1 MGSVCY
7 MGKADQTIIEPVQNV
22 DIEQTRVEMSKG
34 IKSIYSKL
42 EWLFI
47 EKGLALFVI
56 GFLLGRAL
64 ILSHLTPFA
73 LPFFAAVYL
82 VRREKSPIAL
92 MGLLA
97 GAVTLSF
104 SSISYTFAT
113 AIIFLLAFRLTQK
126 FHQNDMK
133 IVSFY
138 VLFSVAFVKLG
149 FDYVQQGQV
158 LTLYNG
164 VMALIEAFLA
174 FLLTYIFI
182 QSVPFVTVQRRRRSL
197 KTEEVVSLIILLA
210 SIMTGTIGWAFQGLS
225 VEHIL
230 SRYLVLLFSFVAG
243 ATVGSTVGV
252 VTGLVFSL
260 ASVAS
265 FQQMSLLAFAGLL
278 GGLMKEG
285 KKFGAAI
292 GLLIATLLMGMYG
305 DNSMVLTTTLYES
318 GVAIVLLFL
327 TPQSLVK
334 RIAKHIPGTAEYH
347 QEQQG
352 YMRKVRDVTASRVT
366 QFSSVFQALS
376 NSFQQVEEK
385 MKMEEVEDKEFDY
398 FLSNVTEKTC
408 QTCFKKDQCWA
419 RNFDKTYNMM
429 KEVMTEYDQGRVPLS
444 SRLSREVEKHCTR
457 EKKLKETIYQELT
470 FYQANLKLKKQ
481 VQESRKLVAD
491 QLLGVS
497 EVMGNFAKEIQRE
510 RENHYLQEEQILAS
524 IGEFGIEID
533 HIEIYNLEQGN
544 VDIDMVIPYSGG
556 HGEGEKLIA
565 PMLSDILGENIV
577 VQKEDCSQFPNGQC
591 HVTFQSAKKFV
602 VDTGVSHAAKG
613 GGLVSGDSYS
623 MIELGRGK
631 YAVAISDGM
640 GNGERAHYE
649 SNETLR
655 LLKKILESGIEEQ
668 VAIKSINSILSL
680 RTNDEIF
687 STLDLAMIDLQ
698 NASSR
703 FLKIGSTP
711 SFIKRNDQIMK
722 IEASN
727 LPMGMLQQDFDVDVV
742 SEQLKAGD
750 LLIMMSDGAFEGPK
764 HVENYDVWM
773 KRKIKELQTD
783 EPQEVADILME
794 EVIRSSSGMIDDDM
808 TIVVSKIN
816 HNIPKW
822 SSIPIQK
829 SRQKKQ
835 IS

>member
-1 MGSVCY
+1 
-7 MGKADQTIIEPVQNV
+7 MGKADQSIIEPVQNV
-22 DIEQTRVEMSKG
+22 DIEHTRLEFSKG
-34 IKSIYSKL
+34 IKSVYSKL
-42 EWLFI
+42 EWLFVQ
-47 EKGLALFVI
+47 KGIALFII

-73 LPFFAAVYL
+73 LPFFASVYL

-92 MGLLA
+92 LGLLA

-104 SSISYTFAT
+104 SSITYTFAST
-113 AIIFLLAFRLTQK
+113 ILFLLIFRLTQK
-126 FHQNDMK
+126 YHKNELK
-133 IVSFY
+133 YVAFY
-138 VLFSVAFVKLG
+138 VLFTALSVKLA
-149 FDYVQQGQV
+149 FNYIQQDQV
-158 LTLYNG
+158 LTIYNG
-164 VMALIEAFLA
+164 VMAMIEATLA

-182 QSVPFVTVQRRRRSL
+182 QSIPLVTVQRRRRSL

-210 SIMTGTIGWAFQGLS
+210 SIMTGTIGWAVYSLS
-225 VEHIL
+225 IEHIL

-243 ATVGSTVGV
+243 ATIGSTVGV
-252 VTGLVFSL
+252 VTGLIFSL

-265 FQQMSLLAFAGLL
+265 FYQMSLLAFSGLL

-305 DNSMVLTTTLYES
+305 DSDTVLTKTLYES
-318 GVAIVLLFL
+318 GVAILLLFL
-327 TPQSLVK
+327 TPQSLALK
-334 RIAKHIPGTAEYH
+334 IAKHIPGTSEYQ

-352 YMRKVRDVTASRVT
+352 YMRRVRDVTANRVT

-376 NSFQQVEEK
+376 KSFQQIEDQFEE
-385 MKMEEVEDKEFDY
+385 EEDKEFDY

-408 QTCFKKDQCWA
+408 QTCFKKDQCWS
-419 RNFDKTYNMM
+419 RNFDKTYNLM
-429 KEVMTEYDQGRVPLS
+429 KDVMNEFDQGKIPLNP
-444 SRLSREVEKHCTR
+444 RLHRELDKHCTK
-457 EKKLKETIYQELT
+457 EKKLQDTIYQELT

-481 VQESRKLVAD
+481 VKESRRLVAD

-510 RENHYLQEEQILAS
+510 RENHFIQEEHILSS
-524 IGEFGIEID
+524 INEFGIDIEN
-533 HIEIYNLEQGN
+533 IEIYNLEQGN
-544 VDIDMVIPYSGG
+544 VDIDITTPYCGG
-556 HGEGEKLIA
+556 HGQGEKLIA
-565 PMLSDILGENIV
+565 PMLSDIVGENIILF
-577 VQKEDCSQFPNGQC
+577 KEDCAQFPNGYCQM
-591 HVTFQSAKKFV
+591 TFRSAKKFV

-623 MIELGRGK
+623 MIELGAGK
-631 YAVAISDGM
+631 FAVAISDGM

-655 LLKKILESGIEEQ
+655 LLQKILESGIEEE

-698 NASSR
+698 NASSK

-711 SFIKRNDQIMK
+711 SFIKRGDKVMK

-727 LPMGMLQQDFDVDVV
+727 LPMGMLQHDFDVDVV

-773 KRKIKELQTD
+773 KRKVTELQTD
-783 EPQEVADILME
+783 DPQEVADILME
-794 EVIRSSSGMIDDDM
+794 EVIRSSSGLIEDDM
-808 TIVVSKIN
+808 TIMVSKIK

-822 SSIPIQK
+822 SSIPVQK
-829 SRQKKQ
+829 PYEKDKKR

>member
-1 MGSVCY
+1 

-278 GGLMKEG
+278 G
-285 KKFGAAI
+285 A
-292 GLLIATLLMGMYG
+292 
-305 DNSMVLTTTLYES
+305 
-318 GVAIVLLFL
+318 
-327 TPQSLVK
+327 
-334 RIAKHIPGTAEYH
+334 
-347 QEQQG
+347 
-352 YMRKVRDVTASRVT
+352 
-366 QFSSVFQALS
+366 
-376 NSFQQVEEK
+376 
-385 MKMEEVEDKEFDY
+385 
-398 FLSNVTEKTC
+398 
-408 QTCFKKDQCWA
+408 
-419 RNFDKTYNMM
+419 
-429 KEVMTEYDQGRVPLS
+429 
-444 SRLSREVEKHCTR
+444 
-457 EKKLKETIYQELT
+457 
-470 FYQANLKLKKQ
+470 
-481 VQESRKLVAD
+481 
-491 QLLGVS
+491 
-497 EVMGNFAKEIQRE
+497 
-510 RENHYLQEEQILAS
+510 
-524 IGEFGIEID
+524 
-533 HIEIYNLEQGN
+533 
-544 VDIDMVIPYSGG
+544 
-556 HGEGEKLIA
+556 
-565 PMLSDILGENIV
+565 
-577 VQKEDCSQFPNGQC
+577 
-591 HVTFQSAKKFV
+591 
-602 VDTGVSHAAKG
+602 
-613 GGLVSGDSYS
+613 
-623 MIELGRGK
+623 
-631 YAVAISDGM
+631 
-640 GNGERAHYE
+640 
-649 SNETLR
+649 
-655 LLKKILESGIEEQ
+655 
-668 VAIKSINSILSL
+668 
-680 RTNDEIF
+680 
-687 STLDLAMIDLQ
+687 
-698 NASSR
+698 
-703 FLKIGSTP
+703 
-711 SFIKRNDQIMK
+711 
-722 IEASN
+722 
-727 LPMGMLQQDFDVDVV
+727 
-742 SEQLKAGD
+742 
-750 LLIMMSDGAFEGPK
+750 
-764 HVENYDVWM
+764 
-773 KRKIKELQTD
+773 
-783 EPQEVADILME
+783 
-794 EVIRSSSGMIDDDM
+794 
-808 TIVVSKIN
+808 
-816 HNIPKW
+816 
-822 SSIPIQK
+822 
-829 SRQKKQ
+829 
-835 IS
+835 

>member
-1 MGSVCY
+1 
-7 MGKADQTIIEPVQNV
+7 MGKVNQTIIEPVQNV
-22 DIEQTRVEMSKG
+22 DIEHTRMELSKG
-34 IKSIYSKL
+34 IKSVYSKL
-42 EWLFI
+42 EWLFVQ
-47 EKGLALFVI
+47 KGVALFII

-73 LPFFAAVYL
+73 LPFFASVYL

-92 MGLLA
+92 LGLLA

-104 SSISYTFAT
+104 YSISYTFAST
-113 AIIFLLAFRLTQK
+113 IIFLLVFRMTQK
-126 FHQNDMK
+126 YHKNELK
-133 IVSFY
+133 YVAFY
-138 VLFSVAFVKLG
+138 VLFTVLGVKLT
-149 FDYVQQGQV
+149 FNYIQQDQI
-158 LTLYNG
+158 LTIYNG
-164 VMALIEAFLA
+164 VMAMIEASLA

-182 QSVPFVTVQRRRRSL
+182 QSVPLVTVQRRRKSL
-197 KTEEVVSLIILLA
+197 KTEEVVSVIILLA
-210 SIMTGTIGWAFQGLS
+210 SIMTGTIGWAVYGLS
-225 VEHIL
+225 IEHIL

-243 ATVGSTVGV
+243 ATIGSTVGV
-252 VTGLVFSL
+252 VTGLIFSL

-265 FQQMSLLAFAGLL
+265 FFQMSLLAFSGLL

-305 DNSMVLTTTLYES
+305 DNDTVLTQTLYES
-318 GVAIVLLFL
+318 GVAILLLFL
-327 TPQSLVK
+327 TPQSLALQ
-334 RIAKHIPGTAEYH
+334 IAKHIPGTPEYQ

-352 YMRKVRDVTASRVT
+352 YMRRVRDVTASRVT

-376 NSFQQVEEK
+376 NSFQQIEEQMVEE
-385 MKMEEVEDKEFDY
+385 EDKEFDY

-408 QTCFKKDQCWA
+408 QTCFKKDQCWS
-419 RNFDKTYNMM
+419 RNFDKTYNLM
-429 KEVMTEYDQGRVPLS
+429 KDVMNEFDQGKIPLNP
-444 SRLSREVEKHCTR
+444 RLHRELDKHCTK
-457 EKKLKETIYQELT
+457 EKKLQDTIYQELT

-481 VQESRKLVAD
+481 VKESRKLVAD

-497 EVMGNFAKEIQRE
+497 EVMSNFAKEIQRE
-510 RENHYLQEEQILAS
+510 RENHYIQEEQIHAS
-524 IGEFGIEID
+524 INEFGIEIEN
-533 HIEIYNLEQGN
+533 IEIYNLEQGH
-544 VDIDMVIPYSGG
+544 VDIDMTIPYCGG
-556 HGEGEKLIA
+556 HGQGEKLIA

-577 VQKEDCSQFPNGQC
+577 VYKEDCAQFPNGHCQL
-591 HVTFQSAKKFV
+591 TFKSAKKFV

-613 GGLVSGDSYS
+613 GGLVSGDSFS
-623 MIELGRGK
+623 MIELGAGK
-631 YAVAISDGM
+631 FAVAISDGM

-655 LLKKILESGIEEQ
+655 LLKKILESGIEEE
-668 VAIKSINSILSL
+668 VAIKSVNSILSL

-698 NASSR
+698 NASSK

-711 SFIKRNDQIMK
+711 SFIKRGDKVMK

-764 HVENYDVWM
+764 HVENYDLWM
-773 KRKIKELQTD
+773 KRKVKDLETD
-783 EPQEVADILME
+783 DPQEVADILME
-794 EVIRSSSGMIDDDM
+794 EVIRTSSGLIDDDM
-808 TIVVSKIN
+808 TILVSKIK

-822 SSIPIQK
+822 SSIPVQK
-829 SRQKKQ
+829 SQEKDKKR

>member
-1 MGSVCY
+1 
-7 MGKADQTIIEPVQNV
+7 MGKANQTIIEPVQNV
-22 DIEQTRVEMSKG
+22 DIERTRIELSKG
-34 IKSIYSKL
+34 MKSITSKL
-42 EWLFI
+42 EWLFV
-47 EKGLALFVI
+47 EKGIALFVI

-73 LPFFAAVYL
+73 LPFFASVYII
-82 VRREKSPIAL
+82 RREKSPIAL
-92 MGLLA
+92 IGLLT
-97 GAVTLSF
+97 GALTLSLP
-104 SSISYTFAT
+104 SIIYTFT
-113 AIIFLLAFRLTQK
+113 CAIIFLVVFRLTQK
-126 FHQNDMK
+126 YHKNALKF
-133 IVSFY
+133 VAFY
-138 VLFSVAFVKLG
+138 VLFTVLGVKLG
-149 FDYVQQGQV
+149 IDYVQQGQV
-158 LTLYNG
+158 LSIYDG
-164 VMALIEAFLA
+164 VMALIEASLS

-182 QSVPFVTVQRRRRSL
+182 QSIPLVTVQRRRKSL

-210 SIMTGTIGWAFQGLS
+210 SILTGTIGWSLYDLS

-243 ATVGSTVGV
+243 ATMGSTVGV

-260 ASVAS
+260 ANVSS
-265 FQQMSLLAFAGLL
+265 FYQMSLLAFSGLL
-278 GGLMKEG
+278 GGLMKDG

-305 DNSMVLTTTLYES
+305 EDNPILTKTLYES
-318 GVAIVLLFL
+318 GVAIFLLFM
-327 TPQSLVK
+327 TPQSLTSK
-334 RIAKHIPGTAEYH
+334 IAKHIPGTAEYQ

-352 YMRKVRDVTASRVT
+352 YMRRVRDVTAKRVT

-376 NSFQQVEEK
+376 NSFQQIEDRFEE
-385 MKMEEVEDKEFDY
+385 EEDKEFDY

-408 QTCFKKDQCWA
+408 QTCFKKDHCWS
-419 RNFDKTYNMM
+419 RNFDKTYNLM
-429 KEVMTEYDQGRVPLS
+429 KDVMTEFDQGRIPLS
-444 SRLSREVEKHCTR
+444 PRLAKELDKHCTK
-457 EKKLKETIYQELT
+457 EKKLQDTIYQELT
-470 FYQANLKLKKQ
+470 VYQANLKLKKQ
-481 VQESRKLVAD
+481 VKESRRLVAD

-510 RENHYLQEEQILAS
+510 RENHHIQEDQIITS
-524 IGEFGIEID
+524 IQEFGIDID
-533 HIEIYNLEQGN
+533 NVEIYNLEQGN
-544 VDIDMVIPYSGG
+544 VDIDMTIPYCGG
-556 HGEGEKLIA
+556 HGQGEKLIA

-577 VQKEDCSQFPNGQC
+577 LEKEDCAQFPNGHC
-591 HVTFQSAKKFV
+591 HVTFRSAKKFV
-602 VDTGVSHAAKG
+602 VETGVSHAAKG

-623 MIELGRGK
+623 MIELGAGK

-655 LLKKILESGIEEQ
+655 LLKKILESGIEEE
-668 VAIKSINSILSL
+668 VAIKSVNSILSL

-711 SFIKRNDQIMK
+711 SFIKRGDKIMK

-773 KRKIKELQTD
+773 KRKIKELETND
-783 EPQEVADILME
+783 PQEIADILME
-794 EVIRSSSGMIDDDM
+794 EVIRSSSGLIDDDM
-808 TIVVSKIN
+808 TIVVSQIR

-822 SSIPIQK
+822 SSIPVQK
-829 SRQKKQ
+829 QKVKDKKR